1 MKNTLLCTTTLAMT
15 GFSSM
20 AFAADNAVD
29 VKVGGFFNSILAF
42 SSVDSPAGTDFD
54 GADTFTNAE
63 IIFKPSITLDNG
75 IKIGAEIQLEAGS
88 DTSSDQIDE
97 SFISITGNF
106 GQVLIGSENS
116 AGYKLTK
123 AAPDVS
129 LIFANSS
136 SLTAFVPFSGSA
148 GPADAAG
155 NPTIN
160 TGNDFFRGTLGTT
173 FLENNGAN
181 NNDANRITYF
191 TPNFNGFKAGISYA
205 RDGGEGNGPVDN
217 NAAVITDIVDIGAS
231 YDGSFGGIDVGL
243 SARYGIA
250 SGLTDDPEIW
260 GGGINLG
267 WNGFT
272 IGGSYAEQDG
282 TAASDGSSFDV
293 GVGYAA
299 GPWGYSLTYFSGE
312 NIDDENVA
320 IAGREELDIIIAAAT
335 YTVNSSFKVSAFL
348 ANVDFTEQFN
358 DAGAAGGSE
367 DVEGTVLGLG
377 AKFSF

>member
-1 MKNTLLCTTTLAMT
+1 MKNTLLCTTALALA
-15 GFSSM
+15 GFTSM
-20 AFAADNAVD
+20 ANAADNAVK
-29 VKVGGFFNSILAF
+29 VKVGGFYNAILSF

-54 GADTFTNAE
+54 GVDTFTNAE

-75 IKIGAEIQLEAGS
+75 IKIGAEIQLEADSGEN
-88 DTSSDQIDE
+88 DDQIDE

-106 GQVLIGSENS
+106 GQILIGSENS

-136 SLTAFVPFSGSA
+136 SLTAFVPFSGSVGPEVA
-148 GPADAAG
+148 GVS
-155 NPTIN
+155 TVN
-160 TGNDFFRGTLGTT
+160 TGDDFFRGTLGTT
-173 FLENNGAN
+173 FLENGR

-191 TPNFNGFKAGISYA
+191 TPNFSGFKAGISYA
-205 RDGGEGNGPVDN
+205 RDEGEGNGPVDN
-217 NAAVITDIVDIGAS
+217 DVTEITDIVDIGAS
-231 YDGSFGGIDVGL
+231 YDGSFNGIDIGL

-250 SGLTDDPEIW
+250 SGLTDDPEVW

-282 TAASDGSSFDV
+282 TISDDGRSYDV
-293 GVGYAA
+293 GIGYSN
-299 GPWGYSLTYFSGE
+299 GPWGYSLTYFNGE
-312 NIDDENVA
+312 NIDDENLA
-320 IAGREELDIIIAAAT
+320 TNSREQLDIIIAAAT
-335 YTVNSSFKVSAFL
+335 YTVNKNLKVSAFI
-348 ANVDFTEQFN
+348 ADTDFTEDLN
-358 DAGAAGGSE
+358 DSGVADGAE
-367 DVEGTVLGLG
+367 DVSGTVIGVG

>member
-63 IIFKPSITLDNG
+63 IIFKPSVTLDNG

-88 DTSSDQIDE
+88 DSDPDQIDE

-136 SLTAFVPFSGSA
+136 SLTAFVPFSGTA
-148 GPADAAG
+148 GG
-155 NPTIN
+155 VN
-160 TGNDFFRGTLGTT
+160 TGDDFFRGTLGTT
-173 FLENNGAN
+173 FLENGR

-191 TPNFNGFKAGISYA
+191 TPNFSGFKAGISYA
-205 RDGGEGNGPVDN
+205 RDGGEGNGPVN
-217 NAAVITDIVDIGAS
+217 NNDADILTDIVDIGVS
-231 YDGSFGGIDVGL
+231 YDQSFGALDVGL

-250 SGLTDDPEIW
+250 SSANPAEDDPEIW

-282 TAASDGSSFDV
+282 TASDDGRSFDV

-299 GPWGYSLTYFSGE
+299 GPWSYSLTYFNGE

-320 IAGREELDIIIAAAT
+320 IAGREELDIVIAAAT